1 MRLDGSD
8 IRFLAHTYNE
18 NGDYWMIPRAMVA
31 PNGKLVMF
39 SSEFRRAGGGDVY
52 VVEVPLR

>member
-8 IRFLAHTYNE
+8 IRFLAHTYN
-18 NGDYWMIPRAMVA
+18 GIVDYFKLPRAMIA
-31 PNGKLVMF
+31 PNGKLVVF
-39 SSEFRRAGGGDVY
+39 DSEFLGAGGGDVY